1 MVSMMMI
8 ISVPL
13 YKHTQVVWPVQD
25 EITEKK
31 EKNKPADLRINVFC
45 LLFLMMMMMKI
56 YHPSIKLPALLV
68 ANNIIGFWMPKKK
81 SNDYDDDDGLFRF

>member
-45 LLFLMMMMMKI
+45 LLF
-56 YHPSIKLPALLV
+56 
-68 ANNIIGFWMPKKK
+68 F
-81 SNDYDDDDGLFRF
+81 DDDDDENLSSIYQVTRSVGG